1 MNDEDLMDLGLRLG
15 ARIDEELRFSALE
28 GGRSDTGGRWKG
40 RRLWNATATDEEEV
54 RGEA

>member
-28 GGRSDTGGRWKG
+28 GGRSDTGGR
-40 RRLWNATATDEEEV
+40 
-54 RGEA
+54 